1 MISNSCGEAR
11 KHMPVAGA
19 KNIDLHH
26 LRSAVAAADCGSFR
40 QAAEMLGIRH
50 SLLSRSIGQLEHS
63 VGVTLFR
70 RSRGGVVPT
79 FAGRRVLQISR
90 MILEQVDTLVVTGRA
105 AGRGDTGRLSIG
117 FCTSI
122 SAGNLRAS
130 LVEFR
135 QRSPQVELAA
145 VERSRTRLVNA
156 LRSGTVDIAIIP
168 GADSSTDS
176 RRLPVWSERIL
187 MALPRDHQL
196 ATREIIYWTD
206 LSDETVLLSVCD
218 PGAHIE
224 DLLVSHLTVDAK
236 RPNIEWHDV
245 SRGIV
250 KSLVSMGLGVGLVM
264 ESDVGASLAGLTYRE
279 VQSGAGPSRI
289 DFYAHS
295 PWVGLRVSR
304 DRERGFQGIVSRDFR
319 RS

>member
-1 MISNSCGEAR
+1 
-11 KHMPVAGA
+11 
-19 KNIDLHH
+19 
-26 LRSAVAAADCGSFR
+26 
-40 QAAEMLGIRH
+40 
-50 SLLSRSIGQLEHS
+50 
-63 VGVTLFR
+63 
-70 RSRGGVVPT
+70 
-79 FAGRRVLQISR
+79 
-90 MILEQVDTLVVTGRA
+90 
-105 AGRGDTGRLSIG
+105 
-117 FCTSI
+117 
-122 SAGNLRAS
+122 
-130 LVEFR
+130 
-135 QRSPQVELAA
+135 
-145 VERSRTRLVNA
+145 
-156 LRSGTVDIAIIP
+156 
-168 GADSSTDS
+168 
-176 RRLPVWSERIL
+176 